1 MNEQNCK
8 IMAGLLGILISF
20 IIFYNSGYKY
30 ILYTFN
36 GFLYILISNIILITS
51 VFIISKYYNKKEM
64 IEWKYYL

>member
-1 MNEQNCK
+1 MKNRNCEV
-8 IMAGLLGILISF
+8 IAGLLGILISF

-30 ILYTFN
+30 ILHTFN